1 MLLIIL
7 VWIALAIVVGFMARS
22 RGRNGLGWTILACL
36 ISPPVAGIFLKRIPN
51 RSPLASQPLLSEH
64 VDCLHCGQRILRE
77 ARVCRHCGGDVT
89 QAGLAA
95 VRQAMP
101 VGYWFDLPDPAFKLI
116 RTADRVALVKPVA
129 PWIVVDES
137 LDSIVIG
144 SRWPGKLWRVRVE
157 KQGDMSDLVAQPGYW
172 RASAIELL
180 EELPLSALF
189 GPKGE
194 AVLEIIAKINTLTRS
209 QAQAQA
215 LADHVPENAW
225 LAYSRAWMNWSHED
239 GDPVSVDESDWRGTL
254 AASRRGDKARAPI
267 HSGFLLIHSQLR
279 QRAQQLDG
287 GGAFVLV
294 EEDGETEQVLSPLW
308 QRACDALLFAAMA
321 HGAPQYVAGGDAVTL
336 TQAWTRAFGGPGQ
349 RA

>member
-1 MLLIIL
+1 MLFIIFL
-7 VWIALAIVVGFMARS
+7 WIALAIVVGFLARN
-22 RGRNGLGWTILACL
+22 RGRNGFGWALLACL

-51 RSPLASQPLLSEH
+51 WSPLASQPLLSSH
-64 VDCLHCGQRILRE
+64 IDCLRCGNRILRE

-89 QAGLAA
+89 QAGLAD

-101 VGYWFDLPDPAFKLI
+101 VGYWFDLPDPAFKLM
-116 RTADRVALVKPVA
+116 RTADRVALAKPVP
-129 PWIVVDES
+129 PWIVVDAS

-194 AVLEIIAKINTLTRS
+194 GVLELITRISTLSRS
-209 QAQAQA
+209 EAQA
-215 LADHVPENAW
+215 LADNLPEDAW
-225 LAYSRAWMNWSHED
+225 RAYSRAWMRWSVQDGEPASGDED
-239 GDPVSVDESDWRGTL
+239 DWRGTL
-254 AASRRGDKARAPI
+254 AATRRGDKARSPV

-279 QRAQQLDG
+279 QRAGELDG
-287 GGAFVLV
+287 ANAFTLI
-294 EEDGETEQVLSPLW
+294 EEDGETEQVLNPMW
-308 QRACDALLFAAMA
+308 QAACDALLFAAMA
-321 HGAPQYVAGGDAVTL
+321 RAAPQYVSDDDALTL
-336 TQAWTRAFGGPGQ
+336 TRAWTGVFGGASQ